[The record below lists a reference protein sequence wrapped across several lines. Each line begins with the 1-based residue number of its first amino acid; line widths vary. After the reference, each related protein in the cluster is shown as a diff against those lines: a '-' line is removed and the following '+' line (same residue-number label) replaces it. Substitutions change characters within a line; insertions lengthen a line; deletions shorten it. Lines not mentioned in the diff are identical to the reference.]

1 MERSKQLGA
10 KAALKAQ
17 NQGEHLTGDQKLK
30 MEKEVDALLTYQ
42 KLETGPRGIENQQ
55 VDKQARYD
63 AMQAEMQAM
72 FGTKSGHGGEELMSA
87 DDHLG
92 LTGNHRLDG
101 GSKEGMNLARL
112 GGMGGSS
119 QSIQ

>member
-10 KAALKAQ
+10 KEALRAQ
-17 NQGEHLTGDQKLK
+17 NRGEHLSAEQKQR

-42 KLETGPRGIENQQ
+42 KLETGPRDVVDAH

-63 AMQAEMQAM
+63 AMQEEMQAM
-72 FGTKSGHGGEELMSA
+72 FGTGKSGHGGSELMTP

-92 LTGNHRLDG
+92 FGSAGLTGNQRLDG
-101 GSKEGMNLARL
+101 
-112 GGMGGSS
+112 
-119 QSIQ
+119 